1 MSIQVVIVDAL
12 ENIVLQWLCKH
23 NLSWYVMVLSGYH
36 TTYMSYYLDFL
47 FLSFSVL
54 ISDSSLFTI
63 CFFLLFLH
71 SSFLL
76 SSDYFIGLAGS
87 DRMATN
93 LEYSGIFLNME
104 NSWNSWGILCNLREN

>member
-1 MSIQVVIVDAL
+1 VDLFSSLDKQPMSIQVVIVDAL

-36 TTYMSYYLDFL
+36 TTYIFELLFRFFL

-76 SSDYFIGLAGS
+76 
-87 DRMATN
+87 
-93 LEYSGIFLNME
+93 
-104 NSWNSWGILCNLREN
+104 